1 LEFFAEDLVVKRTS
15 CTYAMGLAVAIS
27 SFVGCGGAYD
37 ASVVGLVTLDGN
49 ALPTGSI
56 SFVPVTGGP
65 LAYAMIDSSGNYEV
79 YTGREAGLKPGEY
92 SVCIVARKPSTAMS
106 AGNGPPPPGE
116 QITPKRYASA
126 DTSGLKYTID
136 SGSNEINIELNSQPE
151 G

>member
-1 LEFFAEDLVVKRTS
+1 VKRTS
-15 CTYAMGLAVAIS
+15 FVCSFKLGLAVAITTL
-27 SFVGCGGAYD
+27 VGCGGAYD

-56 SFVPVTGGP
+56 SFVPVKGGP
-65 LAYAMIDSSGNYEV
+65 QAYAMVDAAGNYEV
-79 YTGREAGLKPGEY
+79 FTGREAGLPPGEY
-92 SVCIVARKPSTAMS
+92 AVAIVARKASTQMS

-126 DTSGLKYTID
+126 DTSGLKYTVD
-136 SGSNEINIELNSQPE
+136 AGSNEINIELNSQPA